1 MSPIAM
7 HTPAKA
13 SASALYS
20 ASASTHD
27 DAQALWAGSFLEK
40 NHSFETLDSS
50 FLVSLRFLLCQDHKE
65 QDIMRVHFKAM
76 ESYGEGNHTSQAL
89 VADKVE
95 LIQMLFDGLI
105 DSLVTA
111 KGHIQRGAIED
122 KNKSLT
128 RAGRIVLGLQG
139 SLDLDKG
146 GDLARN
152 LFELYSYVT
161 RRLIHVNARNDLN
174 ALQEVHTL
182 LNEIRQA
189 WRDVPNLL
197 PKTAPASGVA
207 MSSMH

>member
-1 MSPIAM
+1 MQILRHHQPV
-7 HTPAKA
+7 K
-13 SASALYS
+13 SAFPWFFEPS
-20 ASASTHD
+20 D
-27 DAQALWAGSFLEK
+27 
-40 NHSFETLDSS
+40 HSIDNWPSS
-50 FLVSLRFLLCQDHKE
+50 FPMSLRFLLCQDHKE

-76 ESYGEGNHTSQAL
+76 ESYGEGSHTSQAL

-152 LFELYSYVT
+152 LYELYSYVT
-161 RRLIHVNARNDLN
+161 RRLIHVNARNDLD

-197 PKTAPASGVA
+197 PKSAPASGVA
-207 MSSMH
+207 MASMH

>member
-1 MSPIAM
+1 MMFANLSLSSPGVSHLPLNA
-7 HTPAKA
+7 
-13 SASALYS
+13 
-20 ASASTHD
+20 
-27 DAQALWAGSFLEK
+27 SFLE
-40 NHSFETLDSS
+40 EDSS
-50 FLVSLRFLLCQDHKE
+50 FPVSLRFLLCQDQKE

-76 ESYGEGNHTSQAL
+76 ESYGEGNSTSQAM

-111 KGHIQRGAIED
+111 KGHIQRGSIED
-122 KNKSLT
+122 KNKSLV

-152 LFELYSYVT
+152 LYELYSYVT
-161 RRLIHVNARNDLN
+161 RRLVHVNARNDLD

-207 MSSMH
+207 MSAMH

>member
-1 MSPIAM
+1 MMFANLALSSPGVS
-7 HTPAKA
+7 HLPL
-13 SASALYS
+13 SA
-20 ASASTHD
+20 
-27 DAQALWAGSFLEK
+27 SFLE
-40 NHSFETLDSS
+40 EDSS
-50 FLVSLRFLLCQDHKE
+50 FPVSLRFLLCQEQKE

-76 ESYGEGNHTSQAL
+76 ESYGEGNNASQAL

-111 KGHIQRGAIED
+111 KGHIQRGSIED
-122 KNKSLT
+122 KNKSLM

-152 LFELYSYVT
+152 LYELYSYVT
-161 RRLIHVNARNDLN
+161 RRLVHVNARNDLD

-197 PKTAPASGVA
+197 PKSAPASGVA

>member
-1 MSPIAM
+1 MMM
-7 HTPAKA
+7 HS
-13 SASALYS
+13 SASFSVALNPY
-20 ASASTHD
+20 ASF
-27 DAQALWAGSFLEK
+27 GPSFVDK
-40 NHSFETLDSS
+40 DSS
-50 FLVSLRFLLCQDHKE
+50 FPMFLRFLLCQDQKE

-76 ESYGEGNHTSQAL
+76 ESYGEGNQTAQAL

-111 KGHIQRGAIED
+111 KGHIQRGSIED
-122 KNKSLT
+122 KNKSLM
-128 RAGRIVLGLQG
+128 RAGRIVVGLQG
-139 SLDLDKG
+139 ALDLEKG

-161 RRLIHVNARNDLN
+161 RRLIHVNARNDLD

-197 PKTAPASGVA
+197 PKTAPASGAA
-207 MSSMH
+207 MSAMH

>member
-1 MSPIAM
+1 MLGFQVSPSPRADF
-7 HTPAKA
+7 A
-13 SASALYS
+13 SRFNAADPSI
-20 ASASTHD
+20 
-27 DAQALWAGSFLEK
+27 
-40 NHSFETLDSS
+40 FESDSS
-50 FLVSLRFLLCQDHKE
+50 FPMSLRFLLCQDHKE

-111 KGHIQRGAIED
+111 KGHIQRGSIED
-122 KNKSLT
+122 KNKSLM

-152 LFELYSYVT
+152 LYELYSYVT
-161 RRLIHVNARNDLN
+161 RRLVYVNARNDLD

-207 MSSMH
+207 MSAMH

>member
-1 MSPIAM
+1 MMMQS
-7 HTPAKA
+7 
-13 SASALYS
+13 SASFSVALNPL
-20 ASASTHD
+20 ASFG
-27 DAQALWAGSFLEK
+27 LSFVDE
-40 NHSFETLDSS
+40 DSS
-50 FLVSLRFLLCQDHKE
+50 FPMFLRFLLCQDQKE

-76 ESYGEGNHTSQAL
+76 ESYGEGNQTAQAL

-111 KGHIQRGAIED
+111 KGHIQRGSIED
-122 KNKSLT
+122 KNKSLM
-128 RAGRIVLGLQG
+128 RAGRIVVGLQG
-139 SLDLDKG
+139 ALDLEKG

-161 RRLIHVNARNDLN
+161 RRLIHVNARNDLD

-197 PKTAPASGVA
+197 PKTAPASGAA
-207 MSSMH
+207 MSAMH